1 MPFAARPRPVPRP
14 LTIRAT
20 GLSTLPSP
28 ARSPTPRRPEA
39 LPKAYDAEWKRA
51 RKRSS
56 GQRRG
61 QGVRGIQLD
70 DQVDRLRLVILVGA
84 AREDRF
90 GLATAEWLGARARL
104 RQDFEVDVI
113 DLATAWLPDLM
124 AADPTA
130 PLPSGVRDLCPWLA
144 GADDFAVV
152 TQEYRFGCY
161 GGARA
166 RFGGSY
172 GSLRRARLSARAHQA
187 SRSSMAMA
195 SCRQSSV
202 SRSCV
207 PGPRPSHRAARLLTG
222 PRANHRERPAKGGP
236 ARDAGHPLASRPLR
250 VR

>member
-1 MPFAARPRPVPRP
+1 M
-14 LTIRAT
+14 
-20 GLSTLPSP
+20 
-28 ARSPTPRRPEA
+28 
-39 LPKAYDAEWKRA
+39 
-51 RKRSS
+51 
-56 GQRRG
+56 
-61 QGVRGIQLD
+61 D

-130 PLPSGVRDLCPWLA
+130 PLPSAVRDLCPWLA
-144 GADDFAVV
+144 GADAFAVV

-161 GGARA
+161 GCAREVRGGA
-166 RFGGSY
+166 Y

-207 PGPRPSHRAARLLTG
+207 PGPRPSQRAARLLTG
-222 PRANHRERPAKGGP
+222 PRANHRERPAKGVSS
-236 ARDAGHPLASRPLR
+236 ARRWTPPGQSSASRPMSSAAR
-250 VR
+250 HPGRHRPVFGACQSPWSKDR